1 MDMDKAKR
9 LFNIEKGINM
19 LGGGGW
25 LKFCVCAFGLWK
37 IGEVKGKA
45 YNLARTKGLW
55 PVSRKARYLFGPEIK
70 YSNRNKKSKS
80 AGPGLKNYSILF
92 H

>member
-19 LGGGGW
+19 LGGGGG
-25 LKFCVCAFGLWK
+25 AFGLWK